1 MNNSVTTISGN
12 DIISY
17 NAEQIKLIK
26 AMYANG
32 ASDDELKLMVYMSE
46 KYNLDILSKQ
56 IWCIKYKNSPAQIY
70 AGRDGFLQVAHASNK
85 FDGMKTE
92 IKKVNEPFEIAVSKW
107 DNGKKINTI
116 FRCESQFVATCT
128 VYKIGMSHPIEVEVY
143 EEEYS
148 TGQSLW
154 ASKRRTM
161 IGKVAESQCLRKAFS
176 ISGLYSPEEMGEE
189 PHRVTVDPAQIVE
202 HEEIPLIDKNKINS
216 IETLAVK
223 KGINQKSICAA
234 YELEEFKEMTFD
246 IWREATEKLE
256 LRPDKLEKKIDDADI
271 LGGF

>member
-1 MNNSVTTISGN
+1 MNKLMTTSQEVV
-12 DIISY
+12 SY
-17 NAEQIKLIK
+17 NKEQLDLIK
-26 AMYANG
+26 EMYAKN
-32 ASDDELKLMVYMSE
+32 ATDNELKLMIYMSQ

-56 IWCIKYKNSPAQIY
+56 IWCVKFGNAAAQIY
-70 AGRDGFLQVAHASNK
+70 CGRDGFLEVAHNSGK

-92 IKKVNEPFEIAVSKW
+92 IRKVEEPFEIVSTKW
-107 DNGKKINTI
+107 ANNKKVEST

-128 VYKIGMSHPIEVEVY
+128 VFKIGMSHPIQVEVY

-154 ASKRRTM
+154 TSKRRTM

-189 PHRVTVDPAQIVE
+189 PNRIVVDPNQIIE
-202 HEEIPLIDKNKINS
+202 HEPMPLIDKNKIES
-216 IETLAVK
+216 IETLATK
-223 KGINQKSICAA
+223 KGIIQKSICAA
-234 YELEEFKEMTFD
+234 YDLTEFKEMTFD

-256 LRPDKLEKKIDDADI
+256 LRPDKIEKKVEDKDP
-271 LGGF
+271 LGDF